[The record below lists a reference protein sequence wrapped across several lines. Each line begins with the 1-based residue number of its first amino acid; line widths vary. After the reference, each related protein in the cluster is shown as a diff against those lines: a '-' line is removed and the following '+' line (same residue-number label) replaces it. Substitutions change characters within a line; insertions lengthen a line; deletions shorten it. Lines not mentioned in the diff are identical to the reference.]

1 MSSVS
6 LKFPWGGSQGSRE
19 TALPKT
25 EAYNSELS
33 TTGLVSL
40 GLLSDVSVRHPWED
54 KLQELILLD
63 ISKWESL
70 SRVPVLG
77 EQLR

>member
-1 MSSVS
+1 M
-6 LKFPWGGSQGSRE
+6 
-19 TALPKT
+19 PKT

-33 TTGLVSL
+33 TTDLVSL
-40 GLLSDVSVRHPWED
+40 GLLSDVSVRHSWKD

-70 SRVPVLG
+70 SRVRVLG
-77 EQLR
+77 ENYSDKNQAVSCGR